1 MNRRLS
7 QLLSIVGL
15 LALIIALPLRAVVA
29 QDSTGTTTRVS
40 VSSSGDQAPYQA
52 SGDPT
57 ISADGRYVVFSSSA
71 SNFVAGDMNGTGDI
85 FVHDR
90 QTNQTTLVSVSSG
103 GAQGNDDSFD
113 SAISGNGRYVTFASN
128 ADNLVAGDTN
138 YDSDIFVHDRQTG
151 QTTLVSTNSGGAQGN
166 NGSCLLYTSPSPR
179 D

>member
-1 MNRRLS
+1 M
-7 QLLSIVGL
+7 
-15 LALIIALPLRAVVA
+15 
-29 QDSTGTTTRVS
+29 
-40 VSSSGDQAPYQA
+40 
-52 SGDPT
+52 
-57 ISADGRYVVFSSSA
+57 VFSSSA

-151 QTTLVSTNSGGAQGN
+151 QTTLVSANSGGAQGN
-166 NGSCLLYTSPSPR
+166 NGSIDPAISADGRYVAFESSASNLVPEDVYIEWDIFVHDRQEGTTSRVSVSSVGVSYKHLTLPR
-179 D
+179 SDLG